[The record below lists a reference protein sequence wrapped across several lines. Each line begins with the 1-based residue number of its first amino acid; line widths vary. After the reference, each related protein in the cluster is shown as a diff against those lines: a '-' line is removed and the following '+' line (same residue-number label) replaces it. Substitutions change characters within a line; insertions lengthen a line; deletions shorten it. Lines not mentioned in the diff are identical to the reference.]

1 MFYFNKYD
9 ILRKL
14 KRYNEAKGALEDVLT
29 EKSLALDL
37 NNRKT
42 IYKQLSSLNEEM
54 GNTKEALVWEQKYSK
69 LNDSLNT
76 ENVKLEINKIEA
88 KYNAAEKERKIATL
102 NAEKNQKELEVNKK
116 NSYLWGLSLILL
128 LVISLLVFLYIIF
141 RKNKKI
147 SEQKIN
153 DIRQK
158 EELSLT
164 KAILE
169 GEERERERIA
179 RDLHDG
185 LGGMLAGVKLIFQ
198 RGLPAIW
205 MLQKIRSSTKFWG
218 SLIIL

>member
-1 MFYFNKYD
+1 LKRDFYAKRFNQNLLAQMFYFNKYD

-116 NSYLWGLSLILL
+116 NSYLWG
-128 LVISLLVFLYIIF
+128 
-141 RKNKKI
+141 
-147 SEQKIN
+147 
-153 DIRQK
+153 
-158 EELSLT
+158 
-164 KAILE
+164 
-169 GEERERERIA
+169 
-179 RDLHDG
+179 
-185 LGGMLAGVKLIFQ
+185 
-198 RGLPAIW
+198 
-205 MLQKIRSSTKFWG
+205 
-218 SLIIL
+218 

>member
-116 NSYLWGLSLILL
+116 NSYLWG
-128 LVISLLVFLYIIF
+128 
-141 RKNKKI
+141 
-147 SEQKIN
+147 
-153 DIRQK
+153 
-158 EELSLT
+158 
-164 KAILE
+164 
-169 GEERERERIA
+169 
-179 RDLHDG
+179 
-185 LGGMLAGVKLIFQ
+185 
-198 RGLPAIW
+198 
-205 MLQKIRSSTKFWG
+205 
-218 SLIIL
+218 